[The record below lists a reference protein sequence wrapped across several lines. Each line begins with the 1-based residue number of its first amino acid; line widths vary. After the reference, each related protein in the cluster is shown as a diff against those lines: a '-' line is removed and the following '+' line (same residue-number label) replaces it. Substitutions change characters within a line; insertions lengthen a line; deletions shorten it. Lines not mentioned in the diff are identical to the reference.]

1 MVFDE
6 LTEEEQ
12 LAYANAVE
20 IWARTFREALRWRTS
35 RSEEIQA
42 ADPPLSAGTLDELD
56 RHIERGFAERQT
68 PLPSPDEIHAEY
80 QARST
85 LQGAL

>member
-1 MVFDE
+1 MSFEE

-20 IWARTFREALRWRTS
+20 VWARRFREALRWRTS
-35 RSEEIQA
+35 RSQEIQA

-56 RHIERGFAERQT
+56 RHIEKGFAARQA